1 MIKLRINAIF
11 TVLLLILVLTLAG
24 CSQALSQADGRDISV
39 EQALKDWQNKS
50 AIILDVRTSAEYAAG
65 HIPGAKLIPLDEL
78 PKRINEVPTDTKVYV
93 ICRSGNRSNQAV
105 GLLREKGYSNTYNI
119 LSGMNAWKG
128 PIEK

>member
-11 TVLLLILVLTLAG
+11 TLLLLILVLTLAG

>member
-93 ICRSGNRSNQAV
+93 ICRSGNRSSQAV

-119 LSGMNAWKG
+119 LNGMNAWKG

>member
-11 TVLLLILVLTLAG
+11 TLLLLILVLTLAG

-93 ICRSGNRSNQAV
+93 ICRSGNRSSQAV

-119 LSGMNAWKG
+119 LNGMNAWKG

>member
-1 MIKLRINAIF
+1 MTKLRIIAIF
-11 TVLLLILVLTLAG
+11 TVLLLISTLALVG
-24 CSQALSQADGRDISV
+24 CSQALSQADGRDITV
-39 EQALKDWQNKS
+39 DQALKDWQNKS

-78 PKRINEVPTDTKVYV
+78 PKRINEVLTDTKVYV
-93 ICRSGNRSNQAV
+93 ICRSGSRSSQAV
-105 GLLREKGYSNTYNI
+105 GLLRDKGYSNTYNI

>member
-11 TVLLLILVLTLAG
+11 TLLLLILVLTLAG

-78 PKRINEVPTDTKVYV
+78 PKRINEVPTGTKVYV
-93 ICRSGNRSNQAV
+93 ICRSGNRSSQAV

-119 LSGMNAWKG
+119 LNGMNAWKG

>member
-11 TVLLLILVLTLAG
+11 TLLLLILVLTLAG

-65 HIPGAKLIPLDEL
+65 HIPGAKLIPLD
-78 PKRINEVPTDTKVYV
+78 
-93 ICRSGNRSNQAV
+93 
-105 GLLREKGYSNTYNI
+105 
-119 LSGMNAWKG
+119 
-128 PIEK
+128 